1 MIRLPS
7 RADIDAAKER
17 LPIDELWRSLNLP
30 GQPKASCRSP
40 FRDDKRAS
48 FSIFDEGRQEKDHAT
63 GENFDGPAFLA
74 KALGLS
80 TGEALERFVA
90 MAGVHATDCDDA
102 CSLNEAKNTP
112 HDSARSKPH
121 LSRFQLPLAAELQA
135 IARDRAL
142 DQGAPSIAKRLG
154 CLKCGHVCGYHSWIL
169 TDPLGWN
176 AEARRFGRSTY
187 PAYGELSERKAHT
200 LKHSSKSWPVGLGVD
215 QALIKNASLIAVVE
229 GGPDYLAAW
238 HFIYQAKRWDVLPIA
253 ILGRAIHGLH
263 SDALGLLRNKRVKF
277 FPHVDSD
284 NGGLEQISMIGDQL
298 RAIGCQLTYFDL
310 VGLRTLE
317 GSPVKDL
324 NDIAQ
329 SDWSESAEL
338 AELFT

>member
-1 MIRLPS
+1 MIRLLS

-17 LPIDELWRSLNLP
+17 LRIPELWRLLNLP

-48 FSIFDEGRQEKDHAT
+48 FSIFDEGRQAKDHAT
-63 GENFDGPAFLA
+63 GEDFDGPAFLA

-90 MAGVHATDCDDA
+90 MAGVHATDCDA

-121 LSRFQLPLAAELQA
+121 LSRFQLPLAAELEA

-142 DQGAPSIAKRLG
+142 DQAAPSIAKRLG
-154 CLKCGHVCGYHSWIL
+154 CLKCGHVCGYDSWIL

-176 AEARRFGRSTY
+176 AEARRFERLTY
-187 PAYGELSERKAHT
+187 PAHGELSERKAHT

-215 QALIKNASLIAVVE
+215 RTLVERAALVAVVE

-238 HFIYQAKRWDVLPIA
+238 HFIYRARHWDVLPIA
-253 ILGRAIHGLH
+253 VLGRSIHGLH
-263 SDALGLLRNKRVKF
+263 PDALALLRSKRIKF
-277 FPHVDSD
+277 FPHVDPD
-284 NGGLEQISMIGDQL
+284 DGGLLQIEIIGEQL
-298 RAIGCQLTYFDL
+298 RAIGCELSYFDFS
-310 VGLRTLE
+310 GLRTR
-317 GSPVKDL
+317 GGAPVKDL
-324 NDIAQ
+324 NDAAQ
-329 SDWSESAEL
+329 LDQSQFREL
-338 AELFT
+338 EELFL